1 MVAMPIRIYHFDTPA
16 STHDWH
22 PIDDAVMGGVSF
34 SRLCFDSTGHAVFEG
49 KVSLQNQGGFASVR
63 TSSLQLGC
71 PETMGYLLCTW
82 GDGKTYKLNLRNDS
96 GFDGVN
102 YQAAFTPAA
111 DAWNQTFLPLT
122 DFLPNFRGRLVHGA
136 PSLRPEDVAQVGLM
150 ISDQQAGP
158 FRLQVKFIEAVT
170 ALPFCLDR

>member
-1 MVAMPIRIYHFDTPA
+1 
-16 STHDWH
+16 
-22 PIDDAVMGGVSF
+22 
-34 SRLCFDSTGHAVFEG
+34 
-49 KVSLQNQGGFASVR
+49 
-63 TSSLQLGC
+63 
-71 PETMGYLLCTW
+71 MGYLLCTW

-102 YQAAFTPAA
+102 YQAAFTPAT

-122 DFLPNFRGRLVHGA
+122 DFLPNFRGRSVPGS
-136 PSLRPEDVAQVGLM
+136 PSLRPEDVTQVGLM